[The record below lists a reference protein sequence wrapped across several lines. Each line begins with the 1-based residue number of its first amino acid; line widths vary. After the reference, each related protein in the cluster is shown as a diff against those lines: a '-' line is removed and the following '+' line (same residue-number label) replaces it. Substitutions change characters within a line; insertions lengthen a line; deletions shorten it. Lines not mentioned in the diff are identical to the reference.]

1 MSFVSDCFITHVNW
15 DVWQS
20 SVHKVKQIPICSQ
33 MLHGRRDG
41 YYSNLVKHMGDGQSH
56 WLPQDPRGIIVDMIK
71 MMKLTTKNGARSRK
85 YR

>member
-1 MSFVSDCFITHVNW
+1 
-15 DVWQS
+15 
-20 SVHKVKQIPICSQ
+20 
-33 MLHGRRDG
+33 MLKGRRDG

>member
-1 MSFVSDCFITHVNW
+1 MCDKVVCIKSNRLLFVPKC
-15 DVWQS
+15 
-20 SVHKVKQIPICSQ
+20 
-33 MLHGRRDG
+33 RRDG